1 MLTLKEIATPPIDS
15 ETGQPWPK
23 WIDTAQAARY
33 GTQILGISIEP
44 QTLANYRAAGKG
56 PRWKYFGQ
64 KPLTTPAEIERWVTE
79 EALTDE
85 SPLTRRARER
95 AERLG
100 QRAQPTATKEITSRG
115 GVKRYLR
122 RPSP

>member
-1 MLTLKEIATPPIDS
+1 MLTLQKTTAPAVDP
-15 ETGQPWPK
+15 ETGQPWPR
-23 WIDTAQAARY
+23 WLDTAQAARFATEVI
-33 GTQILGISIEP
+33 GIQIEA

-64 KPLTTPAEIERWVTE
+64 KPLTTPVEIERWATE

-95 AERLG
+95 AERRS
-100 QRAQPTATKEITSRG
+100 QRTQLTAAKEITSRG
-115 GVKRYLR
+115 GQKR
-122 RPSP
+122 